1 MTYASYEPERS
12 GERRVDADIRAA
24 TASDVQALARIAA
37 SRGGSLHSRA
47 AGFADALAEPGVI
60 VLIALVEGTPA
71 GWTGA
76 REIDAEG
83 DPGTWMTT
91 GLTVVP
97 EWRRRGI
104 ASQLLEAV
112 AASVSSVGGE
122 RLVSVANARNR
133 ASLDLHLGS
142 GFTEVARAASFLAIE
157 FDGGE
162 GVIFERA
169 LD

>member
-1 MTYASYEPERS
+1 MTYASYEPARASEPLIDAEVRS
-12 GERRVDADIRAA
+12 ATFSDI
-24 TASDVQALARIAA
+24 QALARIAA
-37 SRGGSLHSRA
+37 SRGGAVDSHV
-47 AGFADALAEPGVI
+47 AGFADALGEPGVI

-97 EWRRRGI
+97 AWRRRGI

-112 AASVSSVGGE
+112 AASVSSAGGE

-133 ASLDLHLGS
+133 ASLDLHLEV
-142 GFTEVARAASFLAIE
+142 GFTEVERAASFLAIE

-162 GVIFERA
+162 GVVFERA

>member
-1 MTYASYEPERS
+1 MTSASYEPERS
-12 GERRVDADIRAA
+12 AEPRVDADVRAA
-24 TASDVQALARIAA
+24 TASEIQALARIAA
-37 SRGGSLHSRA
+37 SRGGSIDSHA
-47 AGFADALAEPGVI
+47 AGFSDALAEPGVI
-60 VLIALVEGTPA
+60 VLIALVAGTPA
-71 GWTGA
+71 GWSGA
-76 REIDAEG
+76 REIDPEG

-104 ASQLLEAV
+104 ASRLLDAVSTRV
-112 AASVSSVGGE
+112 AAAGGE

-133 ASLDLHLGS
+133 ASLDLHLGR

-162 GVIFERA
+162 GVIFERG
-169 LD
+169 LR